1 MAAKKWSEHAEVM
14 RLKVAAGKALA
25 ALEAK
30 QSKRPKRKRPGRPPF
45 APTPGRPLTARQK
58 EFVAIVARVSAKLGR
73 PPNAVDMAHETGL
86 TRLGARRM
94 LKTCE
99 ALGLLQ
105 DKPLI
110 ISSGQWELTETGLAL
125 LEEE

>member
-14 RLKVAAGKALA
+14 RRKVAQGKALA
-25 ALEAK
+25 AL
-30 QSKRPKRKRPGRPPF
+30 SKPKRVRKGRPPF
-45 APTPGRPLTARQK
+45 TPTPGRPLTARQR

-110 ISSGQWELTETGLAL
+110 ISSGQWELTEEGLAL

>member
-14 RLKVAAGKALA
+14 RRKVAQGKALA
-25 ALEAK
+25 ALPK
-30 QSKRPKRKRPGRPPF
+30 PKRSRPGRP
-45 APTPGRPLTARQK
+45 AYVPTPGRPLTARQR
-58 EFVAIVARVSAKLGR
+58 EFVAIVARLIAKLGR
-73 PPNAVDMAHETGL
+73 LPNAVDVALETGL

-105 DKPLI
+105 DKPVL
-110 ISSGQWELTETGLAL
+110 ISSGQWELTEEGQAL
-125 LEEE
+125 LEED

>member
-1 MAAKKWSEHAEVM
+1 MAAAKKSDHAEVM
-14 RLKVAAGKALA
+14 RRKVAQGKALA
-25 ALEAK
+25 ALPK
-30 QSKRPKRKRPGRPPF
+30 GKRKRPGRPAY
-45 APTPGRPLTARQK
+45 APGPGRPLTARQR

-105 DKPLI
+105 DKPVI
-110 ISSGQWELTETGLAL
+110 ISSGQWELTETGRAL